1 MILYLIQLLVGL
13 AVAIWFGFTSPIE
26 SVLSRIAFSG
36 LVFLGVNL
44 AVLIF
49 FLIVFVVTV
58 LSLSKTDGKQTWK
71 HQFLATYIAYVFI
84 YLYQVRLRI
93 DGKENIP
100 KSHRFVIYSNHVEYL
115 DPMYIKYAFRRHP
128 VAFVSK
134 DSLFRV
140 PMIKH
145 LLHFMGGIPIS
156 RRVGDRTALDSI
168 NTAIAAVENGH
179 TIAIY
184 PEGTRSHCNTMKP
197 FRAGSFRLAIRAEA
211 DIVPVAMYDV
221 HKSHFRVRL
230 IPATLR
236 MAILPP
242 ITKEEYAGMD
252 TLEVSELVRERI
264 QTQMDAYEA
273 KKQSK
278 G

>member
-13 AVAIWFGFTSPIE
+13 AAAIWTGFNSPIA
-26 SVLSRIAFSG
+26 SLVGRLAVSG

-44 AVLIF
+44 AVLLF
-49 FLIVFVVTV
+49 FLIVFAITV
-58 LSLSKTDGKQTWK
+58 LSLHKTDGKQAWK
-71 HQFLATYIAYVFI
+71 HQFLAVYIAYVFI

-93 DGKENIP
+93 EGKENIP

-134 DSLFRV
+134 DSLFHV

-145 LLHFMGGIPIS
+145 LLQFMGGIPIS

-168 NTAIAAVENGH
+168 NTAISAVENGH
-179 TIAIY
+179 SIAIY

-211 DIVPVAMYDV
+211 DIIPVAMYDV
-221 HKSHFRVRL
+221 QKSHFRIRL
-230 IPATLR
+230 IPVTLR
-236 MAILPP
+236 MAILRP

-252 TLEVSELVRERI
+252 TLEVSELVRQRI
-264 QTQMDAYEA
+264 QTQMDTYETQ
-273 KKQSK
+273 KQRK